1 MSDAVSLAKPSYRL
15 TLLYVSGGDFQIDY
29 IDFIPEASVRTAT
42 WGSIKSLY
50 Q

>member
-1 MSDAVSLAKPSYRL
+1 MSDALSVTKPSYRL

-29 IDFIPEASVRTAT
+29 VDFLPEASVRSAT
-42 WGSIKSLY
+42 WGAVKSLY